1 MRSPIHGFRLSRVLA
16 LLAKRQGSSVV
27 QRLHQWAVPTLL
39 ARDPNMVWSA
49 RVSGT
54 RDSGRL
60 LPLRRKPSARAGRS
74 SGIDQGVSVMVVAA
88 SQ

>member
-1 MRSPIHGFRLSRVLA
+1 
-16 LLAKRQGSSVV
+16 
-27 QRLHQWAVPTLL
+27 
-39 ARDPNMVWSA
+39 MVWSA